1 MAQVQAIRR
10 EICDIGARLWQR
22 GYCAGNDGN
31 ISVRLH
37 GGRVLAT
44 PTGVSKGFMKPEMM
58 VLVDLEGRQIG
69 RPRYRRTSEILLHV
83 ALYRKRA
90 DIGAVL
96 HAHVP
101 HATAFA
107 CAGVPLPGG
116 IYPEAEICLGTVP
129 TVAYAKA
136 GYAGL
141 GEACVRQLEA
151 DTNAMLLGN
160 HGAVTF
166 GRTLEE
172 AYFRLEML
180 EAYCQILLALKQIGR
195 VRALSRAELTDIAEE
210 KRKMGLPP
218 ASRAVGGARDFFR
231 GWASR

>member
-1 MAQVQAIRR
+1 M
-10 EICDIGARLWQR
+10 WQR

-31 ISVRLH
+31 ISVRLG

-44 PTGVSKGFMKPEMM
+44 PTGVSKGFMMPEMM
-58 VLVDLEGRQIG
+58 VVVDLEGRQIG
-69 RPRYRRTSEILLHV
+69 RPKYRRTSEILLHV
-83 ALYRKRA
+83 AIYRERA

-96 HAHVP
+96 HAHIP

-107 CAGVPLPGG
+107 CAGVSLPGG

-129 TVAYAKA
+129 TVGYAKA

-141 GEACVRQLEA
+141 GEACVRKLKA

-166 GRTLEE
+166 GKTLEE

-195 VRALSRAELTDIAEE
+195 VRKLSKDELREIEEE
-210 KRKMGLPP
+210 KRKMGI
-218 ASRAVGGARDFFR
+218 GAAGSVKKR
-231 GWASR
+231 